1 MNSIRLTLAR
11 WLPLVGL
18 TIAAFVF
25 NTTEFIPIG
34 LLTDIAHSF
43 GITEAHAGLLISVY
57 AWMVALLS
65 LPLMVLASRV
75 PYRLLLLG
83 TVTLFVLCHI
93 ASGFAGSFGMLMASR
108 LGVACTHAVFW
119 AIVSPL
125 AVRVAPRG
133 RDATALGMILGG
145 TSIAMIVGLPLGR
158 AIGLHLGWSASFLC
172 IAGCAAAVL
181 LLLACCFPRISS
193 DGASRHID
201 LPALL
206 RRKSLL
212 ALNTFT
218 LLLVTAHYT
227 AYSYIEPYLLQVAHV
242 SNNVITL
249 ILMLFGLAGI
259 VSSVLYSCQFRRHAM
274 AFILTPVIGITCL
287 LFGMQLFS
295 ASLVSIIALCI
306 FWGMSITSF
315 NLVAQSGVIHF
326 APQDTML
333 AMAMFS
339 GIYNIGIGLGSVI
352 GGSVETRISLSSIGY
367 VGGAIALLAL
377 VFYALRFHAYMR
389 DFCARNR

>member
-158 AIGLHLGWSASFLC
+158 AIGLHLGWRASFLC

-287 LFGMQLFS
+287 
-295 ASLVSIIALCI
+295 VSIIALCI

-377 VFYALRFHAYMR
+377 VFLGVRRREGSHSF
-389 DFCARNR
+389 ARGFGIEE